1 MSTEDYIGLFL
12 VGVLMAIPHFVMWL
26 HRVSETPR
34 KTHAQNP
41 TDSDRRETDYSDVP
55 TDDHFDAIERA
66 VPPSRFDNFE
76 EI

>member
-1 MSTEDYIGLFL
+1 MSDGRKA
-12 VGVLMAIPHFVMWL
+12 LMASVTVLSKGFEVA
-26 HRVSETPR
+26 SETPR

-66 VPPSRFDNFE
+66 VPPSRFDDFE
-76 EI
+76 EL